1 MLVGYRRSSTTD
13 QIAGFDAQ
21 EAQLFATGCTKLFSE
36 MVSSVADRSQLKAAL
51 EFVRA
56 DDTLVVTRLDRLAR
70 STVDLLELVAK
81 LDAKGVAL
89 RILDFGGGEVDTQ
102 SATGKM
108 LLTVLGAVAE
118 CERSLMLERQRA
130 GIARAK
136 AEGRYRGRAPTARA
150 KSAQICELKGR
161 GVRPGSIAK
170 QLNISR
176 ASVYR
181 ILADHV
187 A

>member
-21 EAQLFATGCTKLFSE
+21 EAQLLATGCTKLFSE

-51 EFVRA
+51 DFVRS

-81 LDAKGVAL
+81 LEAKGVAL
-89 RILDFGGGEVDTQ
+89 RILDFGGGEVDTK

-150 KSAQICELKGR
+150 KSTLIYELNNR
-161 GVRPGSIAK
+161 GTKPGLIAK

-181 ILADHV
+181 ILADQ
-187 A
+187 AA

>member
-21 EAQLFATGCTKLFSE
+21 EAQLLATGCTKLFSE

-51 EFVRA
+51 DFVRS

-81 LDAKGVAL
+81 LEAKGVAL
-89 RILDFGGGEVDTQ
+89 RILDFGGGEVDTK

-118 CERSLMLERQRA
+118 CERSLMWSASALALPVPKRKAATLVVLQR
-130 GIARAK
+130 
-136 AEGRYRGRAPTARA
+136 RGRN
-150 KSAQICELKGR
+150 
-161 GVRPGSIAK
+161 RP
-170 QLNISR
+170 R
-176 ASVYR
+176 YAS
-181 ILADHV
+181 
-187 A
+187 

>member
-21 EAQLFATGCTKLFSE
+21 EAQLLATGCTKLFSE

-51 EFVRA
+51 DFVRS

-81 LDAKGVAL
+81 LEAKGVAL
-89 RILDFGGGEVDTQ
+89 RILDFGGGEVDTK

-136 AEGRYRGRAPTARA
+136 AEGRYLGRAPTARA
-150 KSAQICELKGR
+150 KSSQICELKGR